1 MKIYVITFNL
11 TAVLQRLVQFR
22 LNEFNH
28 EYPDIFVE
36 AADPDEACYLAYCKF
51 SETLLKQ
58 KPSDKIALFI
68 KDIEND
74 IRIIKVVCKDE
85 KKL

>member
-28 EYPDIFVE
+28 GYPDIFVE

-74 IRIIKVVCKDE
+74 ITIIKVVCKDE

>member
-28 EYPDIFVE
+28 EHPDIFIE